1 MQGIQFNVYHNF
13 IDERFLSRPI
23 VTQLYK
29 QRRIRTAQIK
39 NKKRKKRKK
48 ERNVTT
54 IPNFCS
60 IIVLFNCSFIC
71 RIRKVFT
78 RNNSNKSSSL
88 EERRKRTHFARPSS
102 PTVIQRS
109 PAFDITSKSM
119 RSLPTSCGSTSVLFK
134 LPWSVSGTH

>member
-29 QRRIRTAQIK
+29 QRRIQHKLRIK
-39 NKKRKKRKK
+39 KEKRERKK
-48 ERNVTT
+48 ET

-78 RNNSNKSSSL
+78 RNNSSKSSSL